1 MPEFFANSDASAR
14 GLRESRRSDAH
25 RPSVFAARR
34 GIRSK
39 PSGAFSENYHC
50 ENGHFGAEH
59 HANNSRP
66 SPRLSSFT
74 GAAHRNFG
82 SLRGAPGGGVMTDIT
97 NVAAM
102 RASLADKTKPVKQA
116 QEHVTS
122 ASEHTAQHA
131 LLEQAA
137 AGALIVP
144 RQELSLFAALAP
156 KAPAGEVVAEEKF
169 KSPAPTVNH
178 GDPQIVQE
186 YAPDIIRNFFETEA
200 LALPQANYMET
211 QADVTSKMRMILIDW
226 LLEVHL
232 KYRLCPETL
241 HLTVNL
247 IDRYLSR
254 KQITR
259 KRLQLVGV
267 AAMFIASK
275 FEEITPPELNDWVFI
290 TDNAYTKDDVLMM
303 ECNML
308 VTLNFK
314 IVVPT
319 AAHFFEHLAV
329 ANGCDAV
336 HRSCAQYLLE
346 LGLLDLRM
354 LQHTPSHVVAA
365 AMLLSNELFARSS
378 AWPAAM
384 VHEAR
389 NSEQSLRQCAE
400 ELRQLWKADRAGAGG
415 QLQAVHKK
423 FSIAQNH
430 SVATMSF

>member
-1 MPEFFANSDASAR
+1 MPEFFANSEASAR
-14 GLRESRRSDAH
+14 GLRDSRCSDAH
-25 RPSVFAARR
+25 RPSGFAAKK

-39 PSGAFSENYHC
+39 QSGAISENYHC
-50 ENGHFGAEH
+50 ENSHFGAGR
-59 HANNSRP
+59 HANNGRR

-74 GAAHRNFG
+74 GANRNFG
-82 SLRGAPGGGVMTDIT
+82 SMRAGSGGGVMTDIT
-97 NVAAM
+97 NVA

-116 QEHVTS
+116 
-122 ASEHTAQHA
+122 
-131 LLEQAA
+131 
-137 AGALIVP
+137 
-144 RQELSLFAALAP
+144 RELSLFAALAP
-156 KAPAGEVVAEEKF
+156 KAAAGEVVAEEKF
-169 KSPAPTVNH
+169 KGPAPTVNH

-200 LALPQANYMET
+200 LARPRADYMET
-211 QADVTSKMRMILIDW
+211 QADITSKMRMILIDW

-275 FEEITPPELNDWVFI
+275 FEEITPPELNDWVYI

-308 VTLNFK
+308 ATLNFK

-319 AAHFFEHLAV
+319 AAHFFEHLAA

-336 HRSCAQYLLE
+336 HRACAQYLLE

-389 NSEQSLRQCAE
+389 SSEQSLRHCAE

>member
-1 MPEFFANSDASAR
+1 MPDSFFANSEASAR
-14 GLRESRRSDAH
+14 GLRESRCSDAH
-25 RPSVFAARR
+25 RPSAFAAKK
-34 GIRSK
+34 GLRSK
-39 PSGAFSENYHC
+39 QSAALSENYHC
-50 ENGHFGAEH
+50 ENSYIGAGRHE
-59 HANNSRP
+59 NNSRR

-74 GAAHRNFG
+74 GANRNFG
-82 SLRGAPGGGVMTDIT
+82 SLRGGPGCGVMTDIT
-97 NVAAM
+97 NVA
-102 RASLADKTKPVKQA
+102 RASLADKTKTVKPA
-116 QEHVTS
+116 
-122 ASEHTAQHA
+122 
-131 LLEQAA
+131 
-137 AGALIVP
+137 
-144 RQELSLFAALAP
+144 RELSLFAALAP
-156 KAPAGEVVAEEKF
+156 KTTAGEFVAEEKA

-178 GDPQIVQE
+178 GDPQSVQE
-186 YAPDIIRNFFETEA
+186 YAPDIIRRFFETEA
-200 LALPQANYMET
+200 LALPRADYMET
-211 QADVTSKMRMILIDW
+211 QADITSKMRMILIDW
-226 LLEVHL
+226 LHEVHL

-241 HLTVNL
+241 HLAVNL
-247 IDRYLSR
+247 IDRHLSR

-275 FEEITPPELNDWVFI
+275 FEEITPPELNDWVYI
-290 TDNAYTKDDVLMM
+290 TDNAYTKDDVLLM
-303 ECNML
+303 ECGML
-308 VTLNFK
+308 TTLSFK

-336 HRSCAQYLLE
+336 HRSCVQYLLE

-384 VHEAR
+384 MHEAR
-389 NSEQSLRQCAE
+389 NSEQSLRHCAE

-423 FSIAQNH
+423 FSTAQNH